1 MQSVSNRSYG
11 WIQFAGI
18 MTIFTGLFNGFDGL
32 VGLYRTRYFRNS
44 FVFSDLRTW
53 SWVLV
58 GFGILQLAAGFA
70 ILSGRAWGRWFA
82 IVTVA
87 LNALAQLLVIG
98 SYPFWTFVILAYD
111 VAILYALTAHWRRGV
126 SSVA

>member
-32 VGLYRTRYFRNS
+32 VALYRTRYFRNS
-44 FVFSDLRTW
+44 FVFGDLRTW
-53 SWVLV
+53 SWVLL
-58 GFGILQLAAGFA
+58 GFAIVQVAAGFA
-70 ILSGRAWGRWFA
+70 ILSGRTWGRWFG
-82 IVTVA
+82 IITVA

-111 VAILYALTAHWRRGV
+111 FAILYALTAHWRRGV
-126 SSVA
+126 SVA

>member
-32 VGLYRTRYFRNS
+32 VGLFRTRYFRNS

-58 GFGILQLAAGFA
+58 GFGIVQLAAGFA
-70 ILSGRAWGRWFA
+70 ILSGRTWGRWFG
-82 IVTVA
+82 IITVA
-87 LNALAQLLVIG
+87 ANALAQLLVIG

-126 SSVA
+126 SVA